1 MSSNRS
7 SSNSLTRHGAAARRS
22 KNACG
27 PRNPPVA
34 QPLTSHTHRI
44 GPAGLYF
51 QPFLDPHLVL
61 PEIAEMVLIQEAF
74 IDAKVQVGQLDFP
87 CIVAAEP
94 AEAWH
99 GVVFLA
105 NAKTM
110 EMEVRPVEA
119 DLQDDVKIGQG
130 AVDSRESAAR
140 ASGGS
145 PESRRGHSKLRAEN
159 RVP

>member
-1 MSSNRS
+1 M
-7 SSNSLTRHGAAARRS
+7 A
-22 KNACG
+22 
-27 PRNPPVA
+27 
-34 QPLTSHTHRI
+34 SHTHRI
-44 GPAGLYF
+44 GPAGRYF

-61 PEIAEMVLIQEAF
+61 PEIAEIVLIQEAF
-74 IDAKVQVGQLDFP
+74 IDAKVQVCLPDFP

-110 EMEVRPVEA
+110 EMEVRSVEA

-130 AVDSRESAAR
+130 AVGSYEKAPPEHRVDLPNPDVDTVSFGLRIVFHDG
-140 ASGGS
+140 ASL
-145 PESRRGHSKLRAEN
+145 SKE
-159 RVP
+159 

>member
-1 MSSNRS
+1 M
-7 SSNSLTRHGAAARRS
+7 
-22 KNACG
+22 
-27 PRNPPVA
+27 
-34 QPLTSHTHRI
+34 TSHTHRI

-61 PEIAEMVLIQEAF
+61 PEIAEIVLIQEAF

-119 DLQDDVKIGQG
+119 DLQDDVKIGEG
-130 AVDSRESAAR
+130 AVGSYEKAPPEHRVDLPNPDVDTVSFELRIVFHDG
-140 ASGGS
+140 ASL
-145 PESRRGHSKLRAEN
+145 SKE
-159 RVP
+159 

>member
-1 MSSNRS
+1 M
-7 SSNSLTRHGAAARRS
+7 
-22 KNACG
+22 
-27 PRNPPVA
+27 
-34 QPLTSHTHRI
+34 TSHTHRI

-61 PEIAEMVLIQEAF
+61 PEIAEIVLIQEAF

-105 NAKTM
+105 NAL
-110 EMEVRPVEA
+110 RLLRLPA
-119 DLQDDVKIGQG
+119 GP
-130 AVDSRESAAR
+130 SRWQEDWTR
-140 ASGGS
+140 SG
-145 PESRRGHSKLRAEN
+145 N
-159 RVP
+159 